1 MFVKIGR
8 LINLYFIIIIVIHK
22 SAKKHDINIAFHNF
36 KVKCTQNKTELHSK
50 IANFNYKV
58 QNCKFIKMQYLMY

>member
-8 LINLYFIIIIVIHK
+8 LVNLYFIIIIVIHQNV
-22 SAKKHDINIAFHNF
+22 KKLN
-36 KVKCTQNKTELHSK
+36 LHSK

-58 QNCKFIKMQYLMY
+58 QNCKCIKMKYLMY